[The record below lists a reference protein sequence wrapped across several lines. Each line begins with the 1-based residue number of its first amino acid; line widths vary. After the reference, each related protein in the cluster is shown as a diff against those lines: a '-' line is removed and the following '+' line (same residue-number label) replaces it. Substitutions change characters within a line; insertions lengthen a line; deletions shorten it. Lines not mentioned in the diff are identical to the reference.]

1 MDCKYSGLV
10 IAGREIYIQR
20 VKMITF
26 IINEIDMPTLLG
38 LLLPVRPGTCAY
50 TRSEPDFRDLGAREP
65 RGV

>member
-1 MDCKYSGLV
+1 
-10 IAGREIYIQR
+10 
-20 VKMITF
+20 MITF